1 MKITRKDIN
10 PTKVELTVTL
20 GVKELAGAEQ
30 VALVHLSQELKI
42 PGFRPGKAPLSVVK
56 KKVSSEELQ
65 SHLMGDAVNRAVP
78 EALEAES
85 LQALDRPEVS
95 VKKFVPGE
103 LLEFTLEV
111 EVLPSVTLGDYKT
124 LKVTRPKVTVT
135 KKDIDEVVERMR
147 RGFSDK
153 KEVKRAAKDGDE
165 LVIDF
170 KGFDKK
176 GVAFAGGEGKD
187 YPLTL
192 GSNTFIPGFEEGLV
206 GKKAGDKTTLSVK
219 FPKEYHAAHLAGEEV
234 TFEVTVKQVKAI
246 SLPKLDDEFAA
257 KCGPF
262 TSVEDLRKD
271 IEKEIKAQREHEAT
285 EQLKDQL
292 VEQLVKVSNP
302 PVSEILIGDQM
313 KNIERDFVQNLAA
326 RGMSLDQY
334 LEEKNWTREE
344 WEKKDLH
351 EAAVRRVQAALVLSE
366 LSKKEK
372 IQVTQEELDVRHQ
385 QLLEQYPDPNMR
397 LQLDTPEARADLSNR
412 VLTEKTLEHLMKLNK
427 VK

>member
-1 MKITRKDIN
+1 MKVTRKNIT
-10 PTKVELTVTL
+10 PTKVELTVVL
-20 GVKELAGAEQ
+20 GSKELSGAEQ

-56 KKVSSEELQ
+56 KKVSPEELQ

-78 EALEAES
+78 EALELEK

-95 VKKFVPGE
+95 VKKFVPGTT
-103 LLEFTLEV
+103 LEFTLEV
-111 EVLPSVTLGDYKT
+111 EVLPEVTLGDYKK
-124 LKVTRPKVTVT
+124 LKVTRPKITVT

-147 RGFSDK
+147 QGFADK
-153 KEVKRAAKDGDE
+153 KEVKRAAKNGDE
-165 LVIDF
+165 LTIDF

-176 GVAFAGGEGKD
+176 GEAFAGGEGKD

-206 GKKAGDKTTLSVK
+206 GKKAGDKTNVNVT
-219 FPKEYHAAHLAGEEV
+219 FPKEYHAAHLAGEKV
-234 TFEVTVKQVKAI
+234 KFEVHVNAVKEVA
-246 SLPKLDDEFAA
+246 LPELNDEFAA

-262 TSVEDLRKD
+262 TSIVELRKD
-271 IEKEIKAQREHEAT
+271 IEKEIKAQREHEST
-285 EQLKDQL
+285 EKLKDQL
-292 VEQLVKVSNP
+292 VEQLVKVSEP
-302 PVSEILIGDQM
+302 LVPEVLIKDQM
-313 KNIERDFVQNLAA
+313 KNIELDFVQNLAA

-334 LEEKNWTREE
+334 LEEKNWTKEE

-351 EAAVRRVQAALVLSE
+351 EAAVRRVQSALVLSE

-372 IQVTQEELDVRHQ
+372 IQVTQDELNARHQ

-412 VLTEKTLEHLMKLNK
+412 VLTEKTLERLIEINTK
-427 VK
+427 